1 MLDRADADVAL
12 ALALVHHLA
21 IGRNAPL
28 PRIADLFAS
37 LAPILIVEWVGRDDP
52 MVGRLLAT
60 REDVFSVYDGAG
72 FRAAFGRR
80 FRIVDERPMPGTARV
95 LFRMERLA

>member
-21 IGRNAPL
+21 LGRNVPL

-37 LAPILIVEWVGRDDP
+37 LAPGLIVEWVGRDDP

-60 REDVFSVYDGAG
+60 REDVFRDYDDAS
-72 FRAAFGRR
+72 FR
-80 FRIVDERPMPGTARV
+80 RP
-95 LFRMERLA
+95 